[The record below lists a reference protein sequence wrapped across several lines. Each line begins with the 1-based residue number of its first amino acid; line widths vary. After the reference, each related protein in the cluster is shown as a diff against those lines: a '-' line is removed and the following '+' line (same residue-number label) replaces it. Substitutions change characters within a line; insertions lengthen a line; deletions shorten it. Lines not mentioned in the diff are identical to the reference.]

1 MIGFL
6 ETLVSVVVNLGAWIV
21 YAGESVINALSYVF
35 EDTVLAAIALLP
47 GLPSTFTPP
56 TFLGW
61 LNWFYPVGAVMSV
74 ATSLVAAYV
83 TFLAIRWI
91 MKKAGIL

>member
-1 MIGFL
+1 MIGIL
-6 ETLVSVVVNLGAWIV
+6 ETIVSVVVNLGAWVV
-21 YAGESVINALSYVF
+21 YGGETVINAVISVF

-61 LNWFYPVGAVMSV
+61 LNWFYPVGAVMSI
-74 ATSLVAAYV
+74 ATSLVAAYA

>member
-1 MIGFL
+1 VIGFL
-6 ETLVSVVVNLGAWIV
+6 ETLVSVFVNLGAWIV
-21 YAGESVINALSYVF
+21 YGIETVINVISYLF
-35 EDTVLAAIALLP
+35 EETVLAAIALLP
-47 GLPSTFTPP
+47 GLPSVFTPP

-74 ATSLVAAYV
+74 ATSLLAAYV

-91 MKKAGIL
+91 LKKAGVL